1 MSLLFRHSSK
11 TAMLRRFLKL
21 AIAASD
27 FMNEVYN
34 GGLLPELSIS
44 MLKDIISLFWDYV
57 WETLKKKT
65 KLAEKY
71 KATWDMKYFFNETK
85 NFLCRKFWAS

>member
-11 TAMLRRFLKL
+11 TAMFRRFLKL
-21 AIAASD
+21 AIAAPD

-34 GGLLPELSIS
+34 GGLLPELSLS

-57 WETLKKKT
+57 
-65 KLAEKY
+65 
-71 KATWDMKYFFNETK
+71 
-85 NFLCRKFWAS
+85 